1 MSSIEVGVLSALQGL
16 ADRGRDEDC
25 SSPPAQTRT
34 VGDIFL
40 LQDERRLMRRVRM
53 GHADGKW
60 HAVVSHRQPERRVE
74 LRNGLRAGF
83 FDQRERYAKVLGP

>member
-1 MSSIEVGVLSALQGL
+1 MSMNMTDINGTLQRQGSGQWGIEAP
-16 ADRGRDEDC
+16 GRE
-25 SSPPAQTRT
+25 PVNIA

-53 GHADGKW
+53 EHADGKW